1 MAPPKTELNVEGFDL
16 SKFEERPEVQF
27 DLSKFEER
35 PRFSD
40 SSYDESPDFNL
51 SKFEQRPDY
60 TRFTDP
66 MYRVGD
72 EDFEDWKEWNS
83 TKPDISLGEG
93 VALLGKAAKDTAA
106 TVLAGIPEA
115 AREVAA
121 GNLKRISNSLLEGVT
136 RGTAEMGVL
145 EQQVK
150 GKAEELYRKARTPAG
165 LTGDLRQ
172 LALQTGMSLDDKDLA
187 KLQKEVEISTSDEGR
202 LQSIMDEGNQRN
214 KFELFKKAKELNRM
228 LHMART
234 GQENLLENILVGDQV
249 VGIEDVNDR
258 MTAAIGEVADITSVV
273 PVASAGRRLLTKAAA
288 EATERAAGKTG
299 RLSGVFKEWAEQID
313 ATDVPLVGGP
323 LAGAQAAA
331 KMATDT
337 AQAGS
342 IAVEVGAETLKRMP
356 TQKGIIESV
365 AKSTRVPEKLRRAVG
380 VFRPLDPALKVGAE
394 TVEGALIG
402 AGVGGA
408 LGAAAEGEEGF
419 WSGLGSGGAL
429 GGISTG
435 APSLLLRSA
444 GAIHS
449 KLDPIGKRELEA
461 DIRRE
466 GLRQVKDN
474 LSPQSWNAMSFD
486 DKATATTARHIL
498 GERFNVNVLDTE
510 AFANLKAPTGV
521 TAMYD
526 PATKTI
532 FVDSSSPTFKQDF
545 LHEFGEALFDSPVVN
560 KGDIELEIEAVYG
573 KTELNRLKRQ
583 YAEQFV
589 KARKVAAGEKSPKAS
604 KEEVNKELLA
614 LYQDEP
620 NWITR
625 EIFAESVMDTL
636 IDKNLQRFRNSSG
649 LRRALIKAKE
659 SVFRKMGVEL
669 DATGRSLLFGDDL
682 KNDPK
687 LKSRIEKYTRDLDR
701 YYKDTRNRGKATS
714 RVSIRQQP
722 DHPAAGFVENAEGVK
737 ENNFARINESGKV
750 EMKNAQEVRKENAQ
764 KRKEIKE
771 EIAELE
777 VVDASE
783 GDFLSSKPLL
793 NNPDR
798 FELRG
803 KQIPQ
808 SIKDLPMMA
817 RSKPTI
823 EDLERA
829 IKNGDILESWIH
841 AIGPEDFWN
850 VVRRRGG
857 NVPVQKYEYMPYE
870 FFMSQNGNLA
880 VRVLNMDKIRAKAD
894 LLNQQGK
901 LSYWNNDVN
910 AFMESLKDYVMAHK
924 EGKSAATVMSPQQRN
939 AISGFFGLKG
949 VGDLRKQWKA
959 SGDKG
964 VFETQRIDRIASI
977 DFTGRQFP
985 FQQEYANLNFSAPR
999 MAEMDAAYMK
1009 AVEAGDMDAAQSM
1022 VDEAARQR
1030 GYTTGKVYHGTKQ
1043 EFTEFASPRD
1053 SNRMIYFSR
1062 DRKFAEE
1069 YPRGHGGHRNP
1080 PAAIAQRIEAV
1091 KGQSRKLAESLF
1103 EQEEARLGTS
1113 DIPVDRSIEIF
1124 EQVKGFERQ
1133 HLDGMTASEAEMSM
1147 GIRVIE
1153 AYLNVENLFTPDK
1166 WTEFKDVVF
1175 DMLRIRSESEMTPQT
1190 KKALSE
1196 GNYLIFENP
1205 KLVDAVFR
1213 KGYDGMLI
1221 SESGPANTIAVRDPS
1236 LIKSADPV
1244 TYDADGSPIPISQ
1257 RFDPSKDDIR
1267 FSAPRKDLWDP
1278 TQIKQKFSS
1287 AKTSISYKAAVE
1299 GGKAPVIF
1307 KIPGLFR
1314 PNTVNAD
1321 IGGGKYDQITE
1332 KLKQEGVT
1340 NYVFDPFNRST
1351 EHNANSAKN
1360 IKGGKADTATV
1371 SNVLNVIKE
1380 PENRRRVI
1388 EQAADAVG
1396 DDGVAYFS
1404 FYEAPSGPKGN
1415 TKRDTWQEGRKSK
1428 SYVEEVNQVF
1438 KTVEQIPKTEVY
1450 RAYGLKPKSAKYSAP
1465 RLDPRD
1471 PITADSGIS
1480 EVSDAYDRFRVG
1492 TAKLGTE
1499 KRPVDT
1505 PPESNISSN
1514 IVPDRALVT
1523 HMEMFNYPTIPAEI
1537 RSISNPKEK
1546 RDALVSWMAD
1556 NLEALYYKFDEDVR
1570 HRSTHWY
1577 DGGQRI
1583 SALFADRYSVS
1594 MEQAAG
1600 VIAALS
1606 PQRPWFMNVAQAEQV
1621 IDVYQNHQD
1630 DVITR
1635 EEHGEEIEAIIQAA
1649 EAPAKQKRKKKPG
1662 ETRLAAKR
1670 RKNYNDRLDQKA
1682 RDDRREVLEAI
1693 YGKSIRTLDSDPE
1706 LQGWAIRTIAQT
1718 LYGKDH
1724 RVISPEGDPM
1734 GFDMLEDGSGPKK
1747 STWGGV
1753 DAIKKSVNIIK
1764 DGSIKNISE
1773 NLGDKH
1779 KVRNFFNNLVA
1790 PNSPF
1795 GDATM
1800 DTHAVAAAMLMPFG
1814 AESLPVKHNF
1824 SSTGSPA
1831 LGVNGTYHVFL
1842 DAYREAARR
1851 VGIQPRQMQSVTW
1864 EAVRSLFPSDAKK
1877 PKSKHRLSL
1886 GNTKKIWQNNNADEA
1901 RKIILRDEIPPPT
1914 WARPTDSGRVDRDTP
1929 LVGEDAWKQA
1939 DVGGGVIFGGRR
1951 RQPTSGSGGGVG
1963 RFSAP
1968 RGVTAEVIQA
1978 RGLTSNL
1985 NEAGYV
1991 TPRGDLIDFS
2001 GRSYESDLY
2010 KKSSSGRWVLK
2021 NKSQRDYHRGQREID
2036 HRDLGADDTGEDPIG
2051 LMQSEGNIRIDGN
2064 SGFVDIGVEPTDS
2077 QFAVIK
2083 RLSSSFD
2090 GELVVDLTE
2099 GNRSSGITY
2108 PAGTKPAKIVG
2119 DIRRFY
2125 RGEDI
2130 DSGIR
2135 FSAPRQLNNRGGF
2148 VARSPSGHR
2157 AVRTSNRAGIRVY
2170 DPKGRFIGSFDKL
2183 AAAEIA
2189 ISDDQ
2194 EE

>member
-1 MAPPKTELNVEGFDL
+1 
-16 SKFEERPEVQF
+16 
-27 DLSKFEER
+27 
-35 PRFSD
+35 
-40 SSYDESPDFNL
+40 
-51 SKFEQRPDY
+51 
-60 TRFTDP
+60 
-66 MYRVGD
+66 
-72 EDFEDWKEWNS
+72 
-83 TKPDISLGEG
+83 
-93 VALLGKAAKDTAA
+93 
-106 TVLAGIPEA
+106 
-115 AREVAA
+115 
-121 GNLKRISNSLLEGVT
+121 
-136 RGTAEMGVL
+136 MGVL
-145 EQQVK
+145 AQQVK

-165 LTGDLRQ
+165 LTGIARQ
-172 LALQTGMSLDDKDLA
+172 WALQTGMSLDDKDLA

-202 LQSIMDEGNQRN
+202 LQSIIDEGNQRN

-258 MTAAIGEVADITSVV
+258 MTAAIQEVADITSVV
-273 PVASAGRRLLTKAAA
+273 PVAAAGRRMLTKTAAA
-288 EATERAAGKTG
+288 ATERAAGKTG
-299 RLSGVFKEWAEQID
+299 RLSGVFKEWADQID

-331 KMATDT
+331 KMASDT

-498 GERFNVNVLDTE
+498 GERFNVNVLDTK

-589 KARKVAAGEKSPKAS
+589 KARKVAAGEKNPKAS

-649 LRRALIKAKE
+649 LRRALVKAKE

-764 KRKEIKE
+764 KRKEIRE
-771 EIAELE
+771 EISELE
-777 VVDASE
+777 VVDPSE

-901 LSYWNNDVN
+901 LSFWNNDVN

-1009 AVEAGDMDAAQSM
+1009 AVEAGNMNAAQRV
-1022 VDEAARQR
+1022 VDEAAKAA
-1030 GYTTGKVYHGTKQ
+1030 GYTHKAFHDTN
-1043 EFTEFASPRD
+1043 AD
-1053 SNRMIYFSR
+1053 
-1062 DRKFAEE
+1062 KF
-1069 YPRGHGGHRNP
+1069 N
-1080 PAAIAQRIEAV
+1080 
-1091 KGQSRKLAESLF
+1091 
-1103 EQEEARLGTS
+1103 
-1113 DIPVDRSIEIF
+1113 
-1124 EQVKGFERQ
+1124 
-1133 HLDGMTASEAEMSM
+1133 
-1147 GIRVIE
+1147 
-1153 AYLNVENLFTPDK
+1153 
-1166 WTEFKDVVF
+1166 VF
-1175 DMLRIRSESEMTPQT
+1175 DLSRTGSAQGGNTQFYDEAAYFTIDGPEIRDLMESIGLPSAYGSRRMDV
-1190 KKALSE
+1190 
-1196 GNYLIFENP
+1196 YL
-1205 KLVDAVFR
+1205 KLDRDKDYIPNNAE
-1213 KGYDGMLI
+1213 DGTEVGVT
-1221 SESGPANTIAVRDPS
+1221 SPER
-1236 LIKSADPV
+1236 IKSADPV
-1244 TYDADGSPIPISQ
+1244 TYDADGSPIPVSQ

-1267 FSAPRKDLWDP
+1267 FSAPR
-1278 TQIKQKFSS
+1278 
-1287 AKTSISYKAAVE
+1287 
-1299 GGKAPVIF
+1299 
-1307 KIPGLFR
+1307 
-1314 PNTVNAD
+1314 
-1321 IGGGKYDQITE
+1321 
-1332 KLKQEGVT
+1332 
-1340 NYVFDPFNRST
+1340 
-1351 EHNANSAKN
+1351 
-1360 IKGGKADTATV
+1360 
-1371 SNVLNVIKE
+1371 
-1380 PENRRRVI
+1380 
-1388 EQAADAVG
+1388 
-1396 DDGVAYFS
+1396 
-1404 FYEAPSGPKGN
+1404 
-1415 TKRDTWQEGRKSK
+1415 
-1428 SYVEEVNQVF
+1428 
-1438 KTVEQIPKTEVY
+1438 
-1450 RAYGLKPKSAKYSAP
+1450 
-1465 RLDPRD
+1465 LDPRD
-1471 PITADSGIS
+1471 PITADSGLS

-1492 TAKLGTE
+1492 TAKLGSD
-1499 KRPVDT
+1499 KKPVNT
-1505 PPESNISSN
+1505 PQESNISSD
-1514 IVPDRALVT
+1514 IVPDEVLAG
-1523 HMEMFNYPTIPAEI
+1523 HMEMFNYPNIPAEI

-1546 RDALVSWMAD
+1546 RDALVNWMAD
-1556 NLEALYYKFDEDVR
+1556 NLVALYNKFPEEVR
-1570 HRSTHWY
+1570 RRSTHWY

-1583 SALFADRYSVS
+1583 AAMFADRYSVS

-1606 PQRPWFMNVAQAEQV
+1606 PQKPWFMNVSQAEQV
-1621 IDVYQNHQD
+1621 IDVYINHQD

-1635 EEHGEEIEAIIQAA
+1635 EEHGEQIEAIIQAA
-1649 EAPAKQKRKKKPG
+1649 EAPVKQKRKRKPG
-1662 ETRLAAKR
+1662 ETPLAKKR
-1670 RKNYNDRLDQKA
+1670 RQNYNKRLDQKA
-1682 RDDRREVLEAI
+1682 KDDRRKTLEKL
-1693 YGKSIRTLDSDPE
+1693 YGKSVRTLDSDPE
-1706 LQGWAIRTIAQT
+1706 LQGWGIRAISQA
-1718 LYGKDH
+1718 LYGQDH

-1734 GFDMLEDGSGPKK
+1734 GWEMVEDGSAKAQ

-1753 DAIKKSVNIIK
+1753 DHIKKSVRMLK
-1764 DGSIKNISE
+1764 DGSVENISN
-1773 NLGDKH
+1773 NLGNKH
-1779 KVRNFFNNLVA
+1779 KVRNFYNNLIA
-1790 PNSPF
+1790 PNSPY

-1800 DTHAVAAAMLMPFG
+1800 DTHAVAAAMLMPYG
-1814 AESLPVKHNF
+1814 ASAKPVDQNF
-1824 SSTGSPA
+1824 SGKGAPA
-1831 LGVNGTYHVFL
+1831 LGVNGTYHVYL

-1851 VGIQPRQMQSVTW
+1851 VGIQPRQMQSITW
-1864 EAVRSLFPSDAKK
+1864 EAVRSLFPPESKK
-1877 PKSKHRLSL
+1877 KNSKHRLSL
-1886 GNTKKIWQNNNADEA
+1886 GNTTKIWQNNNANEA
-1901 RKIILRDEIPPPT
+1901 RNIILRDEIPAPT
-1914 WARPTDSGRVDRDTP
+1914 WARPRDSGRVDRDTP
-1929 LVGEDAWKQA
+1929 LVGEESWKQA

-1951 RQPTSGSGGGVG
+1951 PQPTSGSGGGGVG
-1963 RFSAP
+1963 
-1968 RGVTAEVIQA
+1968 
-1978 RGLTSNL
+1978 
-1985 NEAGYV
+1985 
-1991 TPRGDLIDFS
+1991 
-2001 GRSYESDLY
+2001 
-2010 KKSSSGRWVLK
+2010 
-2021 NKSQRDYHRGQREID
+2021 
-2036 HRDLGADDTGEDPIG
+2036 
-2051 LMQSEGNIRIDGN
+2051 
-2064 SGFVDIGVEPTDS
+2064 
-2077 QFAVIK
+2077 
-2083 RLSSSFD
+2083 
-2090 GELVVDLTE
+2090 
-2099 GNRSSGITY
+2099 
-2108 PAGTKPAKIVG
+2108 
-2119 DIRRFY
+2119 
-2125 RGEDI
+2125 
-2130 DSGIR
+2130 R

-2148 VARSPSGHR
+2148 VARSPSGYR

-2170 DPKGRFIGSFDKL
+2170 DPKGRFIGSFNKL
-2183 AAAEIA
+2183 AAAENA

>member
-1 MAPPKTELNVEGFDL
+1 MAGPKTTELNVEELDL

-40 SSYDESPDFNL
+40 SSYDESPNFNL

-72 EDFEDWKEWNS
+72 EDYEDWKEWNA

-172 LALQTGMSLDDKDLA
+172 LALQTGMSMDDKDLA

-258 MTAAIGEVADITSVV
+258 LTAAIQEVADITSVV
-273 PVASAGRRLLTKAAA
+273 PVASAGRRLLTRAAA
-288 EATERAAGKTG
+288 EVTERAAGKTG

-331 KMATDT
+331 KMAGDT

-589 KARKVAAGEKSPKAS
+589 KARKVAAGEKNPKAS

-687 LKSRIEKYTRDLDR
+687 LRSRIEKYTRDLDR

-714 RVSIRQQP
+714 RVSIKQQP

-764 KRKEIKE
+764 RRKEIRE

-777 VVDASE
+777 VVDPSE

-808 SIKDLPMMA
+808 SIKDLPMMT

-829 IKNGDILESWIH
+829 IRNGDVLESWIH

-870 FFMSQNGNLA
+870 FFMSQKGNLS

-901 LSYWNNDVN
+901 LSFWNNDVN

-949 VGDLRKQWKA
+949 VGDLRKQWKT

-964 VFETQRIDRIASI
+964 IFERQRIDRIASI

-999 MAEMDAAYMK
+999 MAEMDSAYMK
-1009 AVEAGDMDAAQSM
+1009 AVEAGDMDAAQRM
-1022 VDEAARQR
+1022 VDEVARQR

-1053 SNRMIYFSR
+1053 PNRMIYFSR
-1062 DRKFAEE
+1062 DRQFAEE
-1069 YPRGHGGHRNP
+1069 YPRGYGGHRNP

-1133 HLDGMTASEAEMSM
+1133 HLDGMTASEAEKSM

-1175 DMLRIRSESEMTPQT
+1175 DILGIRSQSEMTPQT

-1267 FSAPRKDLWDP
+1267 FSAPR
-1278 TQIKQKFSS
+1278 
-1287 AKTSISYKAAVE
+1287 
-1299 GGKAPVIF
+1299 
-1307 KIPGLFR
+1307 
-1314 PNTVNAD
+1314 
-1321 IGGGKYDQITE
+1321 
-1332 KLKQEGVT
+1332 
-1340 NYVFDPFNRST
+1340 
-1351 EHNANSAKN
+1351 
-1360 IKGGKADTATV
+1360 
-1371 SNVLNVIKE
+1371 
-1380 PENRRRVI
+1380 
-1388 EQAADAVG
+1388 
-1396 DDGVAYFS
+1396 
-1404 FYEAPSGPKGN
+1404 
-1415 TKRDTWQEGRKSK
+1415 
-1428 SYVEEVNQVF
+1428 
-1438 KTVEQIPKTEVY
+1438 
-1450 RAYGLKPKSAKYSAP
+1450 
-1465 RLDPRD
+1465 LDPRD

-1505 PPESNISSN
+1505 PPESNISSE
-1514 IVPDRALVT
+1514 IVPDKALVT
-1523 HMEMFNYPTIPAEI
+1523 HMGMFNYPTIPAEI
-1537 RSISNPKEK
+1537 RSISDPKEK

-1693 YGKSIRTLDSDPE
+1693 YGKSIRTLDSNSE

-1734 GFDMLEDGSGPKK
+1734 GFDMLDDGSGPKK

-1779 KVRNFFNNLVA
+1779 KVRNFYNNLVA

-1886 GNTKKIWQNNNADEA
+1886 GNTKKIWQNNNANEA

-1914 WARPTDSGRVDRDTP
+1914 WARPTDSGRADRDTP

-1951 RQPTSGSGGGVG
+1951 RQSTPESGGGVG

-2010 KKSSSGRWVLK
+2010 KKSSSGRWLLK

-2077 QFAVIK
+2077 QFSVIK

-2135 FSAPRQLNNRGGF
+2135 FSAPRPLNNRGGF
-2148 VARSPSGHR
+2148 VARSPSGYR

-2170 DPKGRFIGSFDKL
+2170 DPKGRFIGSFNKL